1 MQATGIVEDL
11 TAVRRA
17 ARAYREEKDAETYE
31 GLKLM
36 ETERAIMVAG
46 VWGVLGF
53 RRRVLVRRMH
63 TCLISCCTYYS
74 SFTNPIRMSEF
85 LH

>member
-53 RRRVLVRRMH
+53 RRRVLVRRY
-63 TCLISCCTYYS
+63 T
-74 SFTNPIRMSEF
+74 PV
-85 LH
+85 